1 MLFKKTDDAA
11 NFEKPMS
18 FKYVIPKI
26 VDIEEVDNSPH
37 PRPMSIGSEEER
49 QKQVKETDGQPL
61 TEFKGN
67 ANPYI
72 DYQSVDLLL
81 SLQHPRSQGYDEM
94 CFIVQGQ
101 CKEMLFKSAYYE
113 LYNARLRIIDDDIA
127 NASQIINRCKEIFIL
142 LTRFWDV
149 LATIRPEG
157 FKQFRDY
164 LNVASGQQ
172 SFMFRHV
179 EFILGNKD
187 IAMAS
192 VHKNVNHIYPAIIQ
206 NLETPSFYDEI
217 IKLLDRRG
225 FKISQECLDRDWSKK
240 YKPHESIEK
249 AWLEIYKNPEPT
261 NDLYLLGE
269 LLIEFADIFARYRFQ
284 HFTTVERILGLKP
297 GTGGSAGVNW
307 LKTMANHRFF
317 PELWSIRTDL

>member
-1 MLFKKTDDAA
+1 M
-11 NFEKPMS
+11 N
-18 FKYVIPKI
+18 FKYVIPEI
-26 VDIEEVDNSPH
+26 VDINEVDSSPH
-37 PRPMSIGSEEER
+37 PRPMEIGSEEER
-49 QKQVKETDGQPL
+49 QRQVKKTDGQPI

-81 SLQHPRSQGYDEM
+81 SLQHPRSKGYDEM

-113 LYNARLRIIDDDIA
+113 LYNARLRIMDDDLP
-127 NASQIINRCKEIFIL
+127 NASLILNRCKEIIIL

-179 EFILGNKD
+179 EFILGNKN

-192 VHKNVNHIYPAIIQ
+192 VHKNVNHVYPAILK
-206 NLETPSFYDEI
+206 NLETPSLYDEV
-217 IKLLDRRG
+217 IKLLHRRG
-225 FKISQECLDRDWSKK
+225 YNISSEYLDRDWTKK
-240 YKPHESIEK
+240 YQPHESIEQ
-249 AWLEIYKNPEPT
+249 AWLEIYKTPEPT
-261 NDLYLLGE
+261 NDLYLFAE

-297 GTGGSAGVNW
+297 GTGGSAGVTW
-307 LKTMANHRFF
+307 LKTMAEHRFF

>member
-1 MLFKKTDDAA
+1 M
-11 NFEKPMS
+11 N
-18 FKYVIPKI
+18 FKYVIPEI
-26 VDIEEVDNSPH
+26 VDINEVDNSPH
-37 PRPMSIGSEEER
+37 PRPMEIGSEEER
-49 QKQVKETDGQPL
+49 QLQVKETDGQPI

-81 SLQHPRSQGYDEM
+81 SLQHPRSEGYDEM
-94 CFIVQGQ
+94 LFIVQGQ

-113 LYNARLRIIDDDIA
+113 LYNARLRIMDDDLP
-127 NASQIINRCKEIFIL
+127 NASLILDRCKEIFIL

-164 LNVASGQQ
+164 LGISSGQQ

-179 EFILGNKD
+179 EFILGNKN

-192 VHKNVNHIYPAIIQ
+192 VHKNVDHVYPAILK
-206 NLETPSFYDEI
+206 NLETPSLYDEV
-217 IKLLDRRG
+217 IKLLHRRG
-225 FKISQECLDRDWSKK
+225 FNISSKCLDRDWTKK
-240 YKPHESIEK
+240 YQPHESIEK
-249 AWLEIYKNPEPT
+249 AWLEIYKTPEPT
-261 NDLYLLGE
+261 NDLYLFGE

-297 GTGGSAGVNW
+297 GTGGSAGVTW
-307 LKTMANHRFF
+307 LKTMAGHRFF

>member
-1 MLFKKTDDAA
+1 M
-11 NFEKPMS
+11 N
-18 FKYVIPKI
+18 FKYVIPEI
-26 VDIEEVDNSPH
+26 VDINEVDNSPY
-37 PRPMSIGSEEER
+37 PRPMEIGSEEDR
-49 QKQVKETDGQPL
+49 QRQVKETDGQPI

-81 SLQHPRSQGYDEM
+81 SLQHPRSKGYDEM

-113 LYNARLRIIDDDIA
+113 LYNARLRIMDDDLP
-127 NASQIINRCKEIFIL
+127 NASLILNRCKEIIIL

-179 EFILGNKD
+179 EFILGNKN

-192 VHKNVNHIYPAIIQ
+192 VHKNVNHVYPAILK
-206 NLETPSFYDEI
+206 NLETPSLYDEV
-217 IKLLDRRG
+217 IKLLHRRG
-225 FKISQECLDRDWSKK
+225 YNISSEYLDRDWTKK
-240 YKPHESIEK
+240 YQPHESIEQ
-249 AWLEIYKNPEPT
+249 AWLEIYKTPEPT
-261 NDLYLLGE
+261 NDLYLFAE

-297 GTGGSAGVNW
+297 GTGGSAGVTW
-307 LKTMANHRFF
+307 LKTMAEHRFF

>member
-1 MLFKKTDDAA
+1 M
-11 NFEKPMS
+11 N
-18 FKYVIPKI
+18 FKYVIPEI
-26 VDIEEVDNSPH
+26 VDINEVDSSPH
-37 PRPMSIGSEEER
+37 PRPMEIGSEEER
-49 QKQVKETDGQPL
+49 QRQVKERDGQPI

-81 SLQHPRSQGYDEM
+81 SLQHPRSKGYDEM

-113 LYNARLRIIDDDIA
+113 LYNARLRIMDDDLP
-127 NASQIINRCKEIFIL
+127 NASLILNRCKEIIIL

-179 EFILGNKD
+179 EFILGNKN

-192 VHKNVNHIYPAIIQ
+192 VHKNVNHVYPAILK
-206 NLETPSFYDEI
+206 NLETPSLYDEV
-217 IKLLDRRG
+217 IKLLHRRG
-225 FKISQECLDRDWSKK
+225 YNISSEYLDRDWSKK
-240 YKPHESIEK
+240 YQPHESIEQ
-249 AWLEIYKNPEPT
+249 AWLEIYKTPEPT
-261 NDLYLLGE
+261 NDLYLFAE

-297 GTGGSAGVNW
+297 GTGGSAGVTW
-307 LKTMANHRFF
+307 LKTMAEHRFF

>member
-1 MLFKKTDDAA
+1 M
-11 NFEKPMS
+11 N
-18 FKYVIPKI
+18 FKYVIPEI
-26 VDIEEVDNSPH
+26 VDINEVDSSPH
-37 PRPMSIGSEEER
+37 PRPMEIGSEEER
-49 QKQVKETDGQPL
+49 QRQVKETDGQPI

-81 SLQHPRSQGYDEM
+81 SLQHPRSKGYDEM

-101 CKEMLFKSAYYE
+101 CKEMLFKSVYYE
-113 LYNARLRIIDDDIA
+113 LYNARLRIMDDDLP
-127 NASQIINRCKEIFIL
+127 NASLILNRCKEIIIL

-179 EFILGNKD
+179 EFILGNKN

-192 VHKNVNHIYPAIIQ
+192 VHKNVNHVYPAILK
-206 NLETPSFYDEI
+206 NLETPSLYDEV
-217 IKLLDRRG
+217 IKLLHRRG
-225 FKISQECLDRDWSKK
+225 YNISSEYLDRDWTKK
-240 YKPHESIEK
+240 YQPHESIEQ
-249 AWLEIYKNPEPT
+249 AWLEIYKTPEPT
-261 NDLYLLGE
+261 NDLYLFAE

-297 GTGGSAGVNW
+297 GTGGSAGVTW
-307 LKTMANHRFF
+307 LKTMAEHRFF

>member
-1 MLFKKTDDAA
+1 
-11 NFEKPMS
+11 MS
-18 FKYVIPKI
+18 FKYEIPEI
-26 VDIEEVDNSPH
+26 IDIHEVDSSPY
-37 PRPMSIGSEEER
+37 PRPMEIGSEEDR
-49 QKQVKETDGQPL
+49 QKQVQATEGQPI

-72 DYQSVDLLL
+72 DYQSVDLML
-81 SLQHPRSQGYDEM
+81 SLQHPRSGGYDEM

-113 LYNARLRIIDDDIA
+113 LYNARLRIMEDDLP
-127 NASQIINRCKEIFIL
+127 NASLILARCKEICIL

-149 LATIRPEG
+149 LSTIRPEG

-179 EFILGNKD
+179 EFILGNKN

-192 VHKNVNHIYPAIIQ
+192 VHKNVHHVYPAILK
-206 NLETPSFYDEI
+206 NLETPSLYDEI
-217 IKLLDRRG
+217 IRLLKRRG
-225 FKISQECLDRDWSKK
+225 YDIAPECLDRDWKK
-240 YKPHESIEK
+240 TYKPHKSIEK

-261 NDLYLLGE
+261 NDLYLFGE
-269 LLIEFADIFARYRFQ
+269 LLTEFSDIFARYRFQ
-284 HFTTVERILGLKP
+284 HYTTVERILGFKP
-297 GTGGSAGVNW
+297 GTGGSAGVTW
-307 LKTMANHRFF
+307 LKTMATEHRFF

>member
-1 MLFKKTDDAA
+1 M
-11 NFEKPMS
+11 N
-18 FKYVIPKI
+18 FKYVIPEI
-26 VDIEEVDNSPH
+26 VDINEVDSSPH
-37 PRPMSIGSEEER
+37 PRPMEIGSEEER
-49 QKQVKETDGQPL
+49 QRQVKETDGQPI

-81 SLQHPRSQGYDEM
+81 SLQHPRSKGYDEM

-113 LYNARLRIIDDDIA
+113 LYNARLRIMDDDLP
-127 NASQIINRCKEIFIL
+127 NASLILNRCKEIIIL

-179 EFILGNKD
+179 EFILGNKN

-192 VHKNVNHIYPAIIQ
+192 VHKNVNHVYPAILK
-206 NLETPSFYDEI
+206 NLETPSLYDEV
-217 IKLLDRRG
+217 IKLLHRRG
-225 FKISQECLDRDWSKK
+225 YNISSENLDRDWTKK
-240 YKPHESIEK
+240 YQPHESIEQ
-249 AWLEIYKNPEPT
+249 AWLEIYKTPEPT
-261 NDLYLLGE
+261 NDLYLFAE

-297 GTGGSAGVNW
+297 GTGGSAGVTW
-307 LKTMANHRFF
+307 LKTMAEHRFF

>member
-1 MLFKKTDDAA
+1 
-11 NFEKPMS
+11 
-18 FKYVIPKI
+18 
-26 VDIEEVDNSPH
+26 
-37 PRPMSIGSEEER
+37 
-49 QKQVKETDGQPL
+49 
-61 TEFKGN
+61 
-67 ANPYI
+67 
-72 DYQSVDLLL
+72 LLL
-81 SLQHPRSQGYDEM
+81 SLQHPRSEGYDEM
-94 CFIVQGQ
+94 LFIVQGQ

-113 LYNARLRIIDDDIA
+113 LYNARLRIMDDDLP
-127 NASQIINRCKEIFIL
+127 NASLILDRCKEIFIL

-179 EFILGNKD
+179 EFILGNKN

-192 VHKNVNHIYPAIIQ
+192 VHKNVDHVYPAILK
-206 NLETPSFYDEI
+206 NLETPSLYDEV
-217 IKLLDRRG
+217 IKLLHRRG
-225 FKISQECLDRDWSKK
+225 FNISSKCLDRDWTKK
-240 YKPHESIEK
+240 YQPHESIEK
-249 AWLEIYKNPEPT
+249 AWLEIYKTPEPT
-261 NDLYLLGE
+261 NDLYLFGE

-297 GTGGSAGVNW
+297 GTGGSAGVTW
-307 LKTMANHRFF
+307 LKTMAGHRFF

>member
-1 MLFKKTDDAA
+1 MLQNQTGEKVKSDFKLSLK
-11 NFEKPMS
+11 MI
-18 FKYVIPKI
+18 VI
-26 VDIEEVDNSPH
+26 D
-37 PRPMSIGSEEER
+37 EEER
-49 QKQVKETDGQPL
+49 QRQVKETDGQPI

-81 SLQHPRSQGYDEM
+81 SLQHPRSKGYDEM

-113 LYNARLRIIDDDIA
+113 LYNARLRIMDDDLP
-127 NASQIINRCKEIFIL
+127 NASLILNRCKEIIIL

-179 EFILGNKD
+179 EFILGNKN

-192 VHKNVNHIYPAIIQ
+192 VHKNVNHVYPAILK
-206 NLETPSFYDEI
+206 NLETPSLYDEV
-217 IKLLDRRG
+217 IKLLHRRG
-225 FKISQECLDRDWSKK
+225 YNISSEYLDRDWTKK
-240 YKPHESIEK
+240 YQPHESIEQ
-249 AWLEIYKNPEPT
+249 AWLEIYKTPEPT
-261 NDLYLLGE
+261 NDLYLFAE

-284 HFTTVERILGLKP
+284 HFTTVERILGLKI
-297 GTGGSAGVNW
+297 
-307 LKTMANHRFF
+307 LEIRKT
-317 PELWSIRTDL
+317 

>member
-1 MLFKKTDDAA
+1 M
-11 NFEKPMS
+11 N
-18 FKYVIPKI
+18 FKYVIPEI
-26 VDIEEVDNSPH
+26 VDLNEVDYSPH
-37 PRPMSIGSEEER
+37 PRPMEIGSEEER
-49 QKQVKETDGQPL
+49 QRQVKETDGQPI

-81 SLQHPRSQGYDEM
+81 SLQHPRSKGYDEM

-113 LYNARLRIIDDDIA
+113 LYNARLRIMDDDLP
-127 NASQIINRCKEIFIL
+127 NASLILNRCKEIIIL

-179 EFILGNKD
+179 EFILGNKN

-192 VHKNVNHIYPAIIQ
+192 VHKNVNHVYPAILK
-206 NLETPSFYDEI
+206 NLETPSLYDEV
-217 IKLLDRRG
+217 IKLLHRRG
-225 FKISQECLDRDWSKK
+225 YNISSEYLDRDWTKK
-240 YKPHESIEK
+240 YQPHESIEQ
-249 AWLEIYKNPEPT
+249 AWLEIYKTPEPT
-261 NDLYLLGE
+261 NDLYLFAE

-297 GTGGSAGVNW
+297 GTGGSAGVTW
-307 LKTMANHRFF
+307 LKTMAEHRFF

>member
-1 MLFKKTDDAA
+1 M
-11 NFEKPMS
+11 N
-18 FKYVIPKI
+18 FKYVIPEI
-26 VDIEEVDNSPH
+26 VDINDVDNSPH
-37 PRPMSIGSEEER
+37 PRPMEIGSEEER
-49 QKQVKETDGQPL
+49 QLQVKETKGQPI

-72 DYQSVDLLL
+72 DYQSIDLLL
-81 SLQHPRSQGYDEM
+81 SLQHPRSEGYDEM
-94 CFIVQGQ
+94 LFIVQGQ

-113 LYNARLRIIDDDIA
+113 LYNARLRIMDDDLP
-127 NASQIINRCKEIFIL
+127 NASLILDRCKEIFIL

-179 EFILGNKD
+179 EFILGNKN

-192 VHKNVNHIYPAIIQ
+192 VHKNVDHVYPAILK
-206 NLETPSFYDEI
+206 NLETPSLYDEV
-217 IKLLDRRG
+217 IKLLHRRG
-225 FKISQECLDRDWSKK
+225 FNISSKCLDRDWTKK
-240 YKPHESIEK
+240 YQPHESIEK
-249 AWLEIYKNPEPT
+249 AWLEIYKTPEPT
-261 NDLYLLGE
+261 NDLYLFGE

-297 GTGGSAGVNW
+297 GTGGSAGVTW
-307 LKTMANHRFF
+307 LKTMAGHRFF

>member
-1 MLFKKTDDAA
+1 M
-11 NFEKPMS
+11 N
-18 FKYVIPKI
+18 FKYVIPEI
-26 VDIEEVDNSPH
+26 VDINEVDNSPY
-37 PRPMSIGSEEER
+37 PRPMEIGYEEER
-49 QKQVKETDGQPL
+49 QRQVKETDGQPI

-81 SLQHPRSQGYDEM
+81 SLQHPRSKGYDEM

-113 LYNARLRIIDDDIA
+113 LYNARLRIMDDDLP
-127 NASQIINRCKEIFIL
+127 NASLILNRCKEIIIL

-179 EFILGNKD
+179 EFILGNKN

-192 VHKNVNHIYPAIIQ
+192 VHKNVNHVYPAILK
-206 NLETPSFYDEI
+206 NLETPSLYDEV
-217 IKLLDRRG
+217 IKLLHRRG
-225 FKISQECLDRDWSKK
+225 YNISSEYLDRDWTKK
-240 YKPHESIEK
+240 YQPHESIEQ
-249 AWLEIYKNPEPT
+249 AWLEIYKTPEPT
-261 NDLYLLGE
+261 NDLYLFAE

-297 GTGGSAGVNW
+297 GTGGSAGVTW
-307 LKTMANHRFF
+307 LKTMAEHRFF

>member
-1 MLFKKTDDAA
+1 M
-11 NFEKPMS
+11 N
-18 FKYVIPKI
+18 FKYVIPEI
-26 VDIEEVDNSPH
+26 VDINEVDNSPH
-37 PRPMSIGSEEER
+37 PRPMEIGSEEER
-49 QKQVKETDGQPL
+49 QRQVKETDGQPI

-81 SLQHPRSQGYDEM
+81 SLQHPRSKGYDEM

-113 LYNARLRIIDDDIA
+113 LYNARLRIMDDDLP
-127 NASQIINRCKEIFIL
+127 NASLILNRCKEIIIL

-179 EFILGNKD
+179 EFILGNKN

-192 VHKNVNHIYPAIIQ
+192 VHKNVNHVYPAILK
-206 NLETPSFYDEI
+206 NLETHSLYDEV
-217 IKLLDRRG
+217 IKLLHRRG
-225 FKISQECLDRDWSKK
+225 YNISSEYLDRDWTKK
-240 YKPHESIEK
+240 YQPHESIEQ
-249 AWLEIYKNPEPT
+249 AWLEIYKTPEPT
-261 NDLYLLGE
+261 NDLYLFAE

-297 GTGGSAGVNW
+297 GTGGSAGVTW
-307 LKTMANHRFF
+307 LKTMAEHRFF

>member
-1 MLFKKTDDAA
+1 M
-11 NFEKPMS
+11 N
-18 FKYVIPKI
+18 FKYVIHEI
-26 VDIEEVDNSPH
+26 VDINEVDNSPH
-37 PRPMSIGSEEER
+37 PRPMEIGSEEDR
-49 QKQVKETDGQPL
+49 QRQVKETDGQPI

-81 SLQHPRSQGYDEM
+81 SLQHPRSKGYDEM

-113 LYNARLRIIDDDIA
+113 LYNARLRIMDDDLP
-127 NASQIINRCKEIFIL
+127 NASLILNRCKEIFIL

-157 FKQFRDY
+157 FTRFRDY

-179 EFILGNKD
+179 EFILGNKN

-192 VHKNVNHIYPAIIQ
+192 VHKNVNHVYPAILK
-206 NLETPSFYDEI
+206 NLETPSLYDEV
-217 IKLLDRRG
+217 IKLLQRRG
-225 FKISQECLDRDWSKK
+225 YNISSEYLDRDWTKK
-240 YKPHESIEK
+240 YQPHESIEQ
-249 AWLEIYKNPEPT
+249 AWLEIYKTPEPT
-261 NDLYLLGE
+261 NDLYLFAE

-297 GTGGSAGVNW
+297 GTGGSAGVTW
-307 LKTMANHRFF
+307 LKTMAEHRFF

>member
-1 MLFKKTDDAA
+1 M
-11 NFEKPMS
+11 N
-18 FKYVIPKI
+18 FKYVIPEI
-26 VDIEEVDNSPH
+26 VDINEVDSSPH
-37 PRPMSIGSEEER
+37 PRPMEIGSEEER
-49 QKQVKETDGQPL
+49 QRQVKEPDGQPI

-81 SLQHPRSQGYDEM
+81 SLQHPRSKGYDEM

-113 LYNARLRIIDDDIA
+113 LYNARLRIMDDDLP
-127 NASQIINRCKEIFIL
+127 NASLILNRCKEIIIL

-179 EFILGNKD
+179 EFILGNKN

-192 VHKNVNHIYPAIIQ
+192 VHKNVNHVYPAILK
-206 NLETPSFYDEI
+206 NLETPSLYDEV
-217 IKLLDRRG
+217 IKLLHRRG
-225 FKISQECLDRDWSKK
+225 YNISSEYLDRDWTKK
-240 YKPHESIEK
+240 YQPHESIEQ
-249 AWLEIYKNPEPT
+249 AWLEIYKTPEPT
-261 NDLYLLGE
+261 NDLYLFAE

-297 GTGGSAGVNW
+297 GTGGSAGVTW
-307 LKTMANHRFF
+307 LKTMAEHRFF

>member
-1 MLFKKTDDAA
+1 M
-11 NFEKPMS
+11 N
-18 FKYVIPKI
+18 FKYVIPEI
-26 VDIEEVDNSPH
+26 VDINEVDNSPH
-37 PRPMSIGSEEER
+37 PRPMEIGSEEDR
-49 QKQVKETDGQPL
+49 QRQVKETDGQPI

-81 SLQHPRSQGYDEM
+81 SLQHPRSKGYDEM

-113 LYNARLRIIDDDIA
+113 LYNARLRIMDDDLP
-127 NASQIINRCKEIFIL
+127 NASLILNRCKEIFIL

-157 FKQFRDY
+157 FKSFRDY

-179 EFILGNKD
+179 EFILGNKNL
-187 IAMAS
+187 AMAS
-192 VHKNVNHIYPAIIQ
+192 VHKNVDHVYPAILK
-206 NLETPSFYDEI
+206 NLETPSLYDEV
-217 IKLLDRRG
+217 IKLLHRRG
-225 FKISQECLDRDWSKK
+225 YNISSEYLDRDWTKK
-240 YKPHESIEK
+240 YQPHESIEQ
-249 AWLEIYKNPEPT
+249 AWLEIYKTPEPT
-261 NDLYLLGE
+261 NDLYLFAE

-297 GTGGSAGVNW
+297 GTGGSAGVTW
-307 LKTMANHRFF
+307 LKTMAEHRFF

>member
-1 MLFKKTDDAA
+1 M
-11 NFEKPMS
+11 N
-18 FKYVIPKI
+18 FKYVIPEI
-26 VDIEEVDNSPH
+26 VDINEVDSSPH
-37 PRPMSIGSEEER
+37 PRPMEIGSEEER
-49 QKQVKETDGQPL
+49 QRQVKETEGQPI

-81 SLQHPRSQGYDEM
+81 SLQHPRSKGYDEM

-113 LYNARLRIIDDDIA
+113 LYNARLRIMDDDLP
-127 NASQIINRCKEIFIL
+127 NASLILNRCKEIIIL

-179 EFILGNKD
+179 EFILGNKN

-192 VHKNVNHIYPAIIQ
+192 VHKNVNHVYPAILK
-206 NLETPSFYDEI
+206 NLETPSLYDEV
-217 IKLLDRRG
+217 IKLLHRRG
-225 FKISQECLDRDWSKK
+225 YNISSEYLDRDWTKK
-240 YKPHESIEK
+240 YQPHESIEQ
-249 AWLEIYKNPEPT
+249 AWLEIYKTPEPT
-261 NDLYLLGE
+261 NDLYLFAE

-297 GTGGSAGVNW
+297 GTGGSAGVTW
-307 LKTMANHRFF
+307 LKTMAEHRFF

>member
-1 MLFKKTDDAA
+1 M
-11 NFEKPMS
+11 N
-18 FKYVIPKI
+18 FKYVIPEI
-26 VDIEEVDNSPH
+26 VDINEVDSSPH
-37 PRPMSIGSEEER
+37 PRPMEIGSEEER
-49 QKQVKETDGQPL
+49 QRQVKETDGQPI

-81 SLQHPRSQGYDEM
+81 SLQHPRSKGYDEM

-113 LYNARLRIIDDDIA
+113 LYNARLRIMDDDLP
-127 NASQIINRCKEIFIL
+127 NASLILNRCKEIIIL

-157 FKQFRDY
+157 FKRFRDY

-179 EFILGNKD
+179 EFILGNKN

-192 VHKNVNHIYPAIIQ
+192 VHKNVNHVYPAILK
-206 NLETPSFYDEI
+206 NLETPSLYDEV
-217 IKLLDRRG
+217 IKLLHRRG
-225 FKISQECLDRDWSKK
+225 YNISSEYLDRDWTKK
-240 YKPHESIEK
+240 YQPHESIEQ
-249 AWLEIYKNPEPT
+249 AWLEIYKTPEPT
-261 NDLYLLGE
+261 NDLYLFAE

-297 GTGGSAGVNW
+297 GTGGSAGVTW
-307 LKTMANHRFF
+307 LKTMAEHRFF

>member
-1 MLFKKTDDAA
+1 
-11 NFEKPMS
+11 MS
-18 FKYVIPKI
+18 FKYVIPEI
-26 VDIEEVDNSPH
+26 VDINEVDSSPH
-37 PRPMSIGSEEER
+37 PRPMEIGSEEAR
-49 QKQVKETDGQPL
+49 QRQVKETDGQPI

-81 SLQHPRSQGYDEM
+81 SLQHPRSKGYDEM

-113 LYNARLRIIDDDIA
+113 LYNARLRIMDDDLP
-127 NASQIINRCKEIFIL
+127 NASLILNRCKEIIIL

-179 EFILGNKD
+179 EFILGNKN

-192 VHKNVNHIYPAIIQ
+192 VHKNVNHVYPAILK
-206 NLETPSFYDEI
+206 NLETPSLYDEV
-217 IKLLDRRG
+217 IKLLHRRG
-225 FKISQECLDRDWSKK
+225 YNISSEYLDRDWTKK
-240 YKPHESIEK
+240 YQPHESIEQ
-249 AWLEIYKNPEPT
+249 AWLEIYKTPEPT
-261 NDLYLLGE
+261 NDLYLFAE

-297 GTGGSAGVNW
+297 GTGGSAGVTW
-307 LKTMANHRFF
+307 LKTMAEHRFF

>member
-1 MLFKKTDDAA
+1 M
-11 NFEKPMS
+11 N
-18 FKYVIPKI
+18 FKYVIPEI
-26 VDIEEVDNSPH
+26 VDINEVDNSPH
-37 PRPMSIGSEEER
+37 PRPMEIGSEEDR
-49 QKQVKETDGQPL
+49 QRQVKETDGQPI

-81 SLQHPRSQGYDEM
+81 SLQHPRSKGYDEM

-113 LYNARLRIIDDDIA
+113 LYNARLRIMDDDLP
-127 NASQIINRCKEIFIL
+127 NASLILNRCKEIFIL

-157 FKQFRDY
+157 FKRFRDY

-179 EFILGNKD
+179 EFILGNKNL
-187 IAMAS
+187 AMAS
-192 VHKNVNHIYPAIIQ
+192 VHKNVDHVYPAILK
-206 NLETPSFYDEI
+206 NLETPSLYDEV
-217 IKLLDRRG
+217 IKLLHRRG
-225 FKISQECLDRDWSKK
+225 YNISSEYLDRDWTKK
-240 YKPHESIEK
+240 YQPHESIEQ
-249 AWLEIYKNPEPT
+249 AWLEIYKTPEPT
-261 NDLYLLGE
+261 NDLYLFAE

-297 GTGGSAGVNW
+297 GTGGSAGVTW
-307 LKTMANHRFF
+307 LKTMAEHRFF

>member
-1 MLFKKTDDAA
+1 M
-11 NFEKPMS
+11 N
-18 FKYVIPKI
+18 FKYVIPEI
-26 VDIEEVDNSPH
+26 VDINEVDSSPH
-37 PRPMSIGSEEER
+37 PRPMEIGSEEER
-49 QKQVKETDGQPL
+49 QRQGKETDGQPI

-81 SLQHPRSQGYDEM
+81 SLQHPRSKGYDEM

-101 CKEMLFKSAYYE
+101 CKEMLFKSVYYE
-113 LYNARLRIIDDDIA
+113 LYNARLRIMDDDLP
-127 NASQIINRCKEIFIL
+127 NASLILNRCKEIIIL

-179 EFILGNKD
+179 EFILGNKN

-192 VHKNVNHIYPAIIQ
+192 VHKNVNHVYPAILK
-206 NLETPSFYDEI
+206 NLETPSLYDEV
-217 IKLLDRRG
+217 IKLLHRRG
-225 FKISQECLDRDWSKK
+225 YNISSEYLDRDWTKK
-240 YKPHESIEK
+240 YQPHESIEQ
-249 AWLEIYKNPEPT
+249 AWLEIYKTPEPT
-261 NDLYLLGE
+261 NDLYLFAE

-297 GTGGSAGVNW
+297 GTGGSAGVTW
-307 LKTMANHRFF
+307 LKTMAEHRFF

>member
-1 MLFKKTDDAA
+1 M
-11 NFEKPMS
+11 N
-18 FKYVIPKI
+18 FKYVIPEI
-26 VDIEEVDNSPH
+26 VDINEVDNSPH
-37 PRPMSIGSEEER
+37 PRPMEIGSEEER
-49 QKQVKETDGQPL
+49 QRQVKETDGQPI

-81 SLQHPRSQGYDEM
+81 SLQHPRSKGYDEM

-113 LYNARLRIIDDDIA
+113 LYNARLRIMDDDLP
-127 NASQIINRCKEIFIL
+127 NASLILNRCKEIIIL
-142 LTRFWDV
+142 LTRFWDF

-157 FKQFRDY
+157 FKRFRDY

-179 EFILGNKD
+179 EFILGNKN

-192 VHKNVNHIYPAIIQ
+192 VHKNVNHVYPAILK
-206 NLETPSFYDEI
+206 NLETPSLYDEV
-217 IKLLDRRG
+217 IKLLHRRG
-225 FKISQECLDRDWSKK
+225 YNISSEYLDRDWTKK
-240 YKPHESIEK
+240 YQPHESIEQ
-249 AWLEIYKNPEPT
+249 AWLEIYKTPEPT
-261 NDLYLLGE
+261 NDLYLFAE

-297 GTGGSAGVNW
+297 GTGGSAGVTW
-307 LKTMANHRFF
+307 LKTMAEHRFF

>member
-1 MLFKKTDDAA
+1 MCIRD
-11 NFEKPMS
+11 S
-18 FKYVIPKI
+18 
-26 VDIEEVDNSPH
+26 
-37 PRPMSIGSEEER
+37 
-49 QKQVKETDGQPL
+49 
-61 TEFKGN
+61 
-67 ANPYI
+67 
-72 DYQSVDLLL
+72 
-81 SLQHPRSQGYDEM
+81 QHPRSQGYDEM

-240 YKPHESIEK
+240 YKPHKSIEK

-261 NDLYLLGE
+261 NDLYLFGE

-307 LKTMANHRFF
+307 LKTMASHRFF

>member
-1 MLFKKTDDAA
+1 M
-11 NFEKPMS
+11 N
-18 FKYVIPKI
+18 FKYVIPEI
-26 VDIEEVDNSPH
+26 VDINEVDSSPH
-37 PRPMSIGSEEER
+37 PRPMEIGSEEER
-49 QKQVKETDGQPL
+49 QRQVKQTDGQPI

-81 SLQHPRSQGYDEM
+81 SLQHPRSKGYDEM

-113 LYNARLRIIDDDIA
+113 LYNARLRIMDDDLP
-127 NASQIINRCKEIFIL
+127 NASLILNRCKEIIIL

-179 EFILGNKD
+179 EFILGNKN

-192 VHKNVNHIYPAIIQ
+192 VHKNVNHVYPAILK
-206 NLETPSFYDEI
+206 NLETPSLYDEV
-217 IKLLDRRG
+217 IKLLHRRG
-225 FKISQECLDRDWSKK
+225 YNISSEYLDRDWTKK
-240 YKPHESIEK
+240 YQPHESIEQ
-249 AWLEIYKNPEPT
+249 AWLEIYKTPEPT
-261 NDLYLLGE
+261 NDLYLFAE

-297 GTGGSAGVNW
+297 GTGGSAGVTW
-307 LKTMANHRFF
+307 LKTMAEHRFF

>member
-1 MLFKKTDDAA
+1 M
-11 NFEKPMS
+11 N
-18 FKYVIPKI
+18 FKYVIPEI
-26 VDIEEVDNSPH
+26 VDINEVDNSPH
-37 PRPMSIGSEEER
+37 PRPMEIGSEEDR
-49 QKQVKETDGQPL
+49 QRQVKETDGQPI
-61 TEFKGN
+61 TQFKGN

-81 SLQHPRSQGYDEM
+81 SLQHPRSKGYDEM

-113 LYNARLRIIDDDIA
+113 LYNARLRIMDDDLP
-127 NASQIINRCKEIFIL
+127 NASLILNRCKEIFIL

-157 FKQFRDY
+157 FKRFRDY

-179 EFILGNKD
+179 EFILGNKN

-192 VHKNVNHIYPAIIQ
+192 VHKNVDHVYPAILK
-206 NLETPSFYDEI
+206 NLETPSLYDEV
-217 IKLLDRRG
+217 IKLLHRRG
-225 FKISQECLDRDWSKK
+225 YNISSEYLDRDWTKK
-240 YKPHESIEK
+240 YQPHESIEQ
-249 AWLEIYKNPEPT
+249 AWLEIYKTPEPT
-261 NDLYLLGE
+261 NDLYLFAE

-297 GTGGSAGVNW
+297 GTGGSAGVTW
-307 LKTMANHRFF
+307 LKTMAEHRFF